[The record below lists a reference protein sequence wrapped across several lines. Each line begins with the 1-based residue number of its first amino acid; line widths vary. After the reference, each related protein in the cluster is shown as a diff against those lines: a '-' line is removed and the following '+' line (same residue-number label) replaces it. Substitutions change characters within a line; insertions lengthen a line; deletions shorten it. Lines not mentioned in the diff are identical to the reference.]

1 MPLASQ
7 DARKNQ
13 LTEEGPVSV
22 GISIVNYLFAPP
34 VRGDRLDRGWDHPQ
48 RDSVARIGRCTLEV
62 APSAIRKQVGFVRA
76 DPRSRYGGGDARG
89 ESTLEVPQG
98 PLMPSTKP
106 VVGGVAVAG
115 MLPTHQV
122 TENSKRVVLARK
134 TGNKEVPPPLGACSL
149 AQRSSERRVQALCQR
164 WGSVA
169 QGGWACGVDGVAL
182 VAHG

>member
-13 LTEEGPVSV
+13 LTKERPVSV
-22 GISIVNYLFAPP
+22 GISIVKYLFAPP
-34 VRGDRLDRGWDHPQ
+34 VRVDRLDRGWDHSQ
-48 RDSVARIGRCTLEV
+48 RDSVARIGRCALEV
-62 APSAIRKQVGFVRA
+62 ASSAIRKQVGFVRA

-106 VVGGVAVAG
+106 VGGVAVAG
-115 MLPTHQV
+115 MLPTDQA

-134 TGNKEVPPPLGACSL
+134 SGNKEVPPPLGAYSL
-149 AQRSSERRVQALCQR
+149 AQRSGERRAQALCQR

-169 QGGWACGVDGVAL
+169 QGGWACGVDGMAL